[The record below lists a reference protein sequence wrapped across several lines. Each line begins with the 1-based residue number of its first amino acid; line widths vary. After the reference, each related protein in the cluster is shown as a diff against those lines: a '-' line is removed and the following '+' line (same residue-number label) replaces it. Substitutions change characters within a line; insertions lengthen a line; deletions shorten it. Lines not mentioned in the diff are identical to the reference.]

1 MKLQIPLN
9 QVLYRN
15 SDYQKKA
22 DDRKACKTPF
32 QALQSEEVLTTG
44 KLNVGLLD
52 VDLIKFMYITE
63 STRLNPHRGGIFTL
77 TELLIAPKIFNC

>member
-1 MKLQIPLN
+1 MKLQIPLK

-44 KLNVGLLD
+44 KLNVGLL
-52 VDLIKFMYITE
+52 V
-63 STRLNPHRGGIFTL
+63 R
-77 TELLIAPKIFNC
+77 C